1 MAKTIDMPITFV
13 DMPGYT
19 PRAYRA
25 PLARL
30 QLPASVWEAPAVAT
44 AESFAKQIGN
54 SFWKGWRFASEGAYW
69 GMPLVA
75 IEAATA
81 KRGEMVPT
89 IAAQSISLAMQPIA
103 SGVAAATLTATLGL
117 PPVAAAVAGMLL
129 VGYASAELEHTLT
142 HRLSAI
148 SQAGELANRTRF
160 GAGFLDTRTAQQR
173 RQRAAT
179 ELAGALP
186 TSRRWLGQEAVFL
199 HK

>member
-1 MAKTIDMPITFV
+1 
-13 DMPGYT
+13 
-19 PRAYRA
+19 
-25 PLARL
+25 
-30 QLPASVWEAPAVAT
+30 
-44 AESFAKQIGN
+44 
-54 SFWKGWRFASEGAYW
+54 
-69 GMPLVA
+69 
-75 IEAATA
+75 
-81 KRGEMVPT
+81 
-89 IAAQSISLAMQPIA
+89 MQPIA
-103 SGVAAATLTATLGL
+103 SGVAAVTLTATLGL

-199 HK
+199 HR